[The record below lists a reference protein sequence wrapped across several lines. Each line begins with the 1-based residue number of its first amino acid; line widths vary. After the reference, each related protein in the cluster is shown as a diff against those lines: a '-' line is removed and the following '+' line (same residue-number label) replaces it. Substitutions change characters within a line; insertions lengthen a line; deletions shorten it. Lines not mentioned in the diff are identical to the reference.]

1 MLQPVLNNFF
11 PSTPVSFFP
20 EIVHSFNRP
29 SYFIGPRRSLTNF
42 LGLFRY
48 LTTFDYQK
56 DLSVSG
62 DLVTPH
68 GQVAACQRSRASE
81 TPFRGSILFLSPVS
95 RFLCASCLRTI
106 FFFLFALPP
115 LSLPAKTDAYRDD
128 EPSYVDPSHSYIDDP
143 SPLVLLISIHS
154 NSITPPCGVTIWP
167 HRFARYYTL

>member
-68 GQVAACQRSRASE
+68 GQVAACQRWRVRHLSVAPSSSSRLSRVSCVPAVSGR
-81 TPFRGSILFLSPVS
+81 FYFFSLRSLLFLCQRRPT
-95 RFLCASCLRTI
+95 RIETTNRRT
-106 FFFLFALPP
+106 LT
-115 LSLPAKTDAYRDD
+115 PAIRT
-128 EPSYVDPSHSYIDDP
+128 
-143 SPLVLLISIHS
+143 
-154 NSITPPCGVTIWP
+154 
-167 HRFARYYTL
+167 